1 MKPGA
6 DDAPAMERVVPLS
19 HAGTKAPLW
28 LLVLITISGTLAMHM
43 FVPAL
48 PAVAHD
54 FGASIAAMQM
64 TISVYILG
72 LAGGQLVYGPL
83 SDSFGRRPL
92 LIAGLALYVVAG
104 LAAALSSNVHT
115 LVAARLFQALGGC
128 AGLVL
133 GRAIVR
139 DTASAGEALRDL
151 ALLNLVMMIGPGFAP
166 LIGSALAV
174 GFGWRSI
181 FVVLA
186 ALGAATFAF
195 SWRLLPETGRP
206 TQSVSAGSL
215 LRDYRLLLRSPS
227 FAGFALGGGCSTT
240 SIYAFIA
247 AAPFIISGQLHRPLQ
262 EVGIYLGLVML
273 GMALGNAAT
282 RYLVRRVTLERL
294 LIGASALSL
303 ASALA
308 LLAVVLLGDLTVAAA
323 VGLMFLFTLGAGAA
337 SPAALTKALGVD
349 ARLVGSA
356 AGLYGFTQMA
366 VGALCTSLVGIGHS
380 AALASAIVLTV
391 AAALGQAGFWV
402 GVRCE
407 RAVRGRSEHDGTLHG
422 DAS

>member
-1 MKPGA
+1 MSLP
-6 DDAPAMERVVPLS
+6 RV
-19 HAGTKAPLW
+19 GTKAPLW

-104 LAAALSSNVHT
+104 LAAALSSDVHT

-139 DTASAGEALRDL
+139 DTASAGEAVRDL
-151 ALLNLVMMIGPGFAP
+151 ALLNLVMMIGPGLAP
-166 LIGSALAV
+166 LMGSTLAV
-174 GFGWRSI
+174 SFGWRSI

-186 ALGAATFAF
+186 ALGAATFVF

-206 TQSVSAGSL
+206 TGSIKAASL
-215 LRDYRLLLRSPS
+215 VRDYRLLLRSPT
-227 FAGFALGGGCSTT
+227 FVGFALGGGCSTT
-240 SIYAFIA
+240 SVYAFIA
-247 AAPFIISGQLHRPLQ
+247 AAPFIIVTQLHRPLQ
-262 EVGIYLGLVML
+262 EVGIYLGLLML
-273 GMALGNAAT
+273 GMALGNAVT
-282 RYLVRRVTLERL
+282 RYLVRRVILGRL
-294 LIGASALSL
+294 LIAANAVSV

-308 LLAVVLLGDLTVAAA
+308 LLAVVLLGDLTVAGAI
-323 VGLMFLFTLGAGAA
+323 GLMFLFAVGAGAA

-349 ARLVGSA
+349 TRLVGSA

-380 AALASAIVLTV
+380 AALASAIILTV

-402 GVRCE
+402 ALRCE
-407 RAVRGRSEHDGTLHG
+407 RAAPGSSEQGGVLRG

>member
-1 MKPGA
+1 M
-6 DDAPAMERVVPLS
+6 MPLS
-19 HAGTKAPLW
+19 RTAAKAPLW

-43 FVPAL
+43 FIPAL
-48 PAVAHD
+48 PSVAHD

-104 LAAALSSNVHT
+104 LAAALSINVHT
-115 LVAARLFQALGGC
+115 LIVARLFQALGGC

-139 DTASAGEALRDL
+139 DTASAGEAVRDL

-166 LIGSALAV
+166 LIGSVLTV
-174 GFGWRSI
+174 SFGWRSI

-186 ALGAATFAF
+186 VLGAGTFAF

-206 TQSVSAGSL
+206 TGSVRAASL
-215 LRDYRLLLRSPS
+215 LHDYRTLLRSPT
-227 FAGFALGGGCSTT
+227 FVGFALGGGCATT
-240 SIYAFIA
+240 SAYAFIA

-262 EVGIYLGLVML
+262 EVGLYLGLLML
-273 GMALGNAAT
+273 GMALGNAVT
-282 RYLVRRVTLERL
+282 RYLVRRVALERI
-294 LIGASALSL
+294 LIAANALSV

-308 LLAVVLLGDLTVAAA
+308 LFVVVLLGDLTVVDL
-323 VGLMFLFTLGAGAA
+323 VGLLFVFTLGAGAA

-349 ARLVGSA
+349 SRLVGSA

-380 AALASAIVLTV
+380 AALASAIILTV
-391 AAALGQAGFWV
+391 AAALGQAAFWV

-407 RAVRGRSEHDGTLHG
+407 RTEPGRSDHG
-422 DAS
+422 GELRGDPS